1 MNDDEEMDLTPMVDM
16 TFLLLIFFMVTA
28 AFALQKS
35 IEVPVS
41 EDETAAESRTVE
53 DFADDSII
61 IRVDGDNVFWVSS
74 PAWSEEKV
82 APNPH
87 DMLVK
92 LREAREGAS
101 DGRMPPPTRLLVL
114 ASEDATHKHV
124 VAALDAGSEVGM
136 EQVQLAT
143 VEEEE
148 L

>member
-1 MNDDEEMDLTPMVDM
+1 MNDEEDMDLTPMVDM

-41 EDETAAESRTVE
+41 EDETAAENRTVE

-61 IRVDGDNVFWVSS
+61 IRVDADNIFWVSS
-74 PAWSEEKV
+74 PGWNEEKV
-82 APNPH
+82 ARSPH
-87 DMLVK
+87 DMLVT
-92 LREAREGAS
+92 LREAREGTSAARS
-101 DGRMPPPTRLLVL
+101 PPNRLLVL

-143 VEEEE
+143 VEDED